1 MSGPDLNNTLL
12 GVLTHF
18 RKEPVVVAVAQMFY
32 CFKVRQQDRDLLRF
46 LCFEDN
52 DPAKRNTEYRMTVHV
67 FGNSSSPAVAIYGL
81 RRAAL
86 QGQEEHG
93 IEAKQFVIR
102 NFYVDDGLASFSTDA
117 I

>member
-32 CFKVRQQDRDLLRF
+32 CFQVRQQDCDLLRF
-46 LCFEDN
+46 LCFKDN
-52 DPAKRNTEYRMTVHV
+52 DPAKRNTEYL
-67 FGNSSSPAVAIYGL
+67 FGNSPSPAVAIYGL

-93 IEAKQFVIR
+93 MEAKQFVIR